1 MGLFAKHSGG
11 TRYTPVSQRTQQLT
25 AKPPKHAFM
34 KELAITLFAAALIG
48 LATLGR
54 KYLIAWNDGR
64 RIHNWLRAT
73 TQDKPGESHRTQ
85 VEIARALRLS
95 AARVSTACRQNTRLL
110 TADDLSVS
118 IWRQQRQSVYETRG
132 IISF

>member
-11 TRYTPVSQRTQQLT
+11 TRYTLVSQRTQQPT

-34 KELAITLFAAALIG
+34 KELAIALIAAALIG

-54 KYLIAWNDGR
+54 TYLITWNDGR

-73 TQDKPGESHRTQ
+73 TTDKAGESHRTQ

-95 AARVSTACRQNTRLL
+95 PERVSTACGQNTRLL
-110 TADDLSVS
+110 AADDLSVS
-118 IWRQQRQSVYETRG
+118 IWRRQGQSVYETRG
-132 IISF
+132 IISL

>member
-1 MGLFAKHSGG
+1 
-11 TRYTPVSQRTQQLT
+11 
-25 AKPPKHAFM
+25 M
-34 KELAITLFAAALIG
+34 KEIAITLIAAALIG

-54 KYLIAWNDGR
+54 KHLIAWNDGR

-73 TQDKPGESHRTQ
+73 TKDEPGESHRTQ
-85 VEIARALRLS
+85 VEIARALRFS
-95 AARVSTACRQNTRLL
+95 PERVSTACRQNTRLL

-118 IWRQQRQSVYETRG
+118 IWRHRRQSVYETRG

>member
-1 MGLFAKHSGG
+1 
-11 TRYTPVSQRTQQLT
+11 
-25 AKPPKHAFM
+25 M
-34 KELAITLFAAALIG
+34 KELAIALIAAALIG

-54 KYLIAWNDGR
+54 KYLITWNDGR

-73 TQDKPGESHRTQ
+73 TKDEPGESHRTQ

-95 AARVSTACRQNTRLL
+95 PERVSTACRRNTRFL

-118 IWRQQRQSVYETRG
+118 IWCRERKSVYETRG